1 MEKFF
6 LFVGSIFNI
15 CLMTTAI
22 SLLLFYCFR
31 EETYK
36 YERYGFTM
44 VEKIENKNFD
54 QYLNRLNKLYEL
66 GLINSEPTRVKV
78 KYIPEYYCRN
88 LVVAINNISKKY
100 MEFQSESRSIS
111 NLFKIRYFIFYGI
124 TIVST
129 IIYYNIGTKG
139 SLDAV
144 MAFGLIAPSISL
156 WIMHKIIRK
165 KADNFFKEV
174 EFKYGYDNIDEFKT
188 KI

>member
-1 MEKFF
+1 
-6 LFVGSIFNI
+6 
-15 CLMTTAI
+15 
-22 SLLLFYCFR
+22 
-31 EETYK
+31 
-36 YERYGFTM
+36 
-44 VEKIENKNFD
+44 
-54 QYLNRLNKLYEL
+54 
-66 GLINSEPTRVKV
+66 
-78 KYIPEYYCRN
+78 
-88 LVVAINNISKKY
+88 

-129 IIYYNIGTKG
+129 IIYYNIETKD